1 MPLNPT
7 VADRI
12 KQVTVAGLT
21 PSEVAT
27 THLSLAAD
35 VFPAGH
41 VFNLVDST
49 LTVRTEAALLFIDKQ
64 PGANWGHPCIYRFF
78 HPTTGQYLYEQ
89 DALFPPDLGGNV
101 SLNLFHAPAVPSAT
115 APHLALVPSSRVT
128 TFKPALTAAA
138 EQRYAILWTSQIS
151 NRRHVEDLEFFWRT
165 LVNVAG
171 FNPANIYVLCYD
183 GTISATD
190 VSGPIGNWY
199 GNNTPYQMKVYES
212 ATVANLQSAFNTLK
226 GKLKAADLLL
236 IHTNNHGSPS
246 GLCVDASSVLTP
258 TQFGTMLATLP
269 VFDKL
274 VVTMEQCYSG
284 AFQASVIQKSSAKHT
299 LFASAVPANKTSAGA
314 AHFDHP
320 WALDLIEALNGATP
334 AGAALPSKPA
344 TSADGGVS
352 IKVACDWAKANDTGT
367 GDDPQYADNPAGCGS
382 NIFLTVSAGWQHN
395 DLTVAAGNAPLAA
408 SDPSGYTWSVDKTE
422 HAIYR
427 GVDNHIHELWF
438 NGSWHHNDLTVAA
451 GNAPAAASN
460 PSGYTWGVDKTEHA
474 IYRGNDNHIQEL
486 RFNGSWHHN
495 DLTAAAGNAPLAAG
509 DPSGYTWSVDKTEH
523 VLYRGIDNHIHELWF
538 NGSWHHNDLTAAAGN
553 APLAASDPAGYTWDV
568 DKTEHALYRGVDN
581 HIHELWFNGSWHH
594 NDLTAAAGSAPLAAS
609 DPCGYTWSSDKTE
622 HAIYRGADN
631 HIHELWFNGSW
642 HHNDLTVA
650 AGNAPLAASN
660 PSGYTWSVDNTEHVL
675 YRGSDGHVHELW
687 FNGSWHHNDLT
698 AAAGNAPLAARD
710 PAGYTWDVDSTEHAL
725 YCGVDGHIHEL
736 WL

>member
-1 MPLNPT
+1 MALDPT
-7 VADRI
+7 VANRI
-12 KQVTVAGLT
+12 MQVAVAGLA
-21 PSEVAT
+21 PSEVAA

-41 VFNLVDST
+41 VFDLVDSK

-64 PGANWGHPCIYRFF
+64 PGANWGHPCTYRFF
-78 HPTTGQYLYEQ
+78 HPTTGQFLYEQ
-89 DALFPPDLGGNV
+89 DALFPPNLSGKV
-101 SLNLFHAPAVPSAT
+101 SLNLFHAPALSSAT
-115 APHLALVPSSRVT
+115 AAHLALVPSSRVT

-171 FNPANIYVLCYD
+171 FNPANIYVLCYN

-212 ATVANLQSAFNTLK
+212 ATVANLQSVLNTLK

-258 TQFGTMLATLP
+258 NQFGSMLATLP

-274 VVTMEQCYSG
+274 IVTMEQCYSG
-284 AFQASVIQKSSAKHT
+284 AFQAPVIQKSTAKQT
-299 LFASAVPANKTSAGA
+299 VFASAVPANKTSAGA
-314 AHFDHP
+314 AHFDP

-352 IKVACDWAKANDTGT
+352 IKAACDWAKANDTGT
-367 GDDPQYADNPAGCGS
+367 GDDPQYADKPAGCGS
-382 NIFLTVSAGWQHN
+382 NIFLTVSAGWRHN
-395 DLTVAAGNAPLAA
+395 DLTVAGGNAPLAA

-427 GVDNHIHELWF
+427 GADNHIHELWF
-438 NGSWHHNDLTVAA
+438 NGSWHHNDLTV
-451 GNAPAAASN
+451 
-460 PSGYTWGVDKTEHA
+460 
-474 IYRGNDNHIQEL
+474 
-486 RFNGSWHHN
+486 
-495 DLTAAAGNAPLAAG
+495 AAGNAPLAAG

-523 VLYRGIDNHIHELWF
+523 VLYRGVDNHIHELWF

-568 DKTEHALYRGVDN
+568 DKTEHAVYRGVDN

-594 NDLTAAAGSAPLAAS
+594 NDLTVAAGNAPLAAS

-622 HAIYRGADN
+622 HVIYRGADN

-650 AGNAPLAASN
+650 AGNAPLSASH

-675 YRGSDGHVHELW
+675 YRGNDGHIHELW

-710 PAGYTWDVDSTEHAL
+710 PVGYTWDVDSTEHAL